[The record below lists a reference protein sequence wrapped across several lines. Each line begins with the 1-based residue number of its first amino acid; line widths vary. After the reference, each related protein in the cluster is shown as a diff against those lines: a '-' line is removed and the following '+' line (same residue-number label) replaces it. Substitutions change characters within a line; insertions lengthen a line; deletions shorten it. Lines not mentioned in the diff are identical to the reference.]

1 MKKQRSDVRQVEG
14 SGVRE
19 RPNTRTPEHPNAFCG
34 SPKILALDFD
44 GVLCNS
50 VYEGMRSAWRAYLD
64 IWGGSGDTPPPEVAE
79 AFVRLRPALEIG
91 WEFPVMLRAIID
103 GVSEATLLPE
113 FQTTWRL
120 RILEKYKLNQKV
132 LAARFDGTRDEWIRT
147 DLDSWLGCQN
157 LYPGIAGRLN
167 ALLKSG
173 VQMFVITTKEGKYAH
188 LILERSGVP
197 FPAERVWGKERARP
211 KADLLRVLHREHG
224 ADYADIWFV
233 EDRLKTLRS
242 VKQQADLDAVS
253 LFLATWGYT
262 TPGEQAEVA
271 TDPRITSLT
280 LEQFC
285 GDFSAWT
292 RPRTD
297 GTIPR
302 GDAR

>member
-1 MKKQRSDVRQVEG
+1 MI
-14 SGVRE
+14 
-19 RPNTRTPEHPNAFCG
+19 

-50 VYEGMRSAWRAYLD
+50 VYEGMRSAWRVYLD
-64 IWGGSGDTPPPEVAE
+64 TWGGSGDGPPPEAAE

-103 GVSEATLLPE
+103 GLSETTLLQE

-120 RILEKYKLNQKV
+120 RILEKYKLDQKV
-132 LAARFDGTRDEWIRT
+132 LAARFDGTRDEWIGT

-167 ALLKSG
+167 TLLKSG

-197 FPAERVWGKERARP
+197 FPAERIWGKERARP

-233 EDRLKTLRS
+233 EDRLKTLHS
-242 VKQQADLDAVS
+242 VEQEADLGEVS
-253 LFLATWGYT
+253 LFLATWGYNT
-262 TPGEQAEVA
+262 AAEQDEAK
-271 TDPRITSLT
+271 TDQRNIPLT

-285 GDFSAWT
+285 GAFSTWK
-292 RPRTD
+292 R
-297 GTIPR
+297 
-302 GDAR
+302 